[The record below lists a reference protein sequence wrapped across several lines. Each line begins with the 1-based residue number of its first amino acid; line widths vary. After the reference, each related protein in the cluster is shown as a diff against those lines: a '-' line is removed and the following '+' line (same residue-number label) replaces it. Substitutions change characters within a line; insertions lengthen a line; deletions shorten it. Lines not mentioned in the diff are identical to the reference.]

1 MLIVIKKTI
10 CVITFL
16 FIKTVH
22 GQNRAK
28 VLVTRITAGDL
39 TNLAAAAI
47 LPDYRHYH
55 CGKTKDDAMEIA
67 GLVSG
72 VVRSSQ
78 GIRVHNNADD
88 K

>member
-10 CVITFL
+10 YVITFL
-16 FIKTVH
+16 FINTVH

-55 CGKTKDDAMEIA
+55 CGKTKDVMEIA

-78 GIRVHNNADD
+78 GIRVHNSADD